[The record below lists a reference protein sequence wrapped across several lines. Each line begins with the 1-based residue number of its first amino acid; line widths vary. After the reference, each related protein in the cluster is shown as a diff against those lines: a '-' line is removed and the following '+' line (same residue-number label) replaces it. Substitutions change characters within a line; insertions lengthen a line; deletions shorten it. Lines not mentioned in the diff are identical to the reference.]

1 MIKADLTV
9 EMTNR
14 CSALSGFHLTNRFLP
29 NRDRLSCDLTSLVMT
44 ILGFGFHTDSSVA
57 VQVAKSPMGA
67 WGVGGHASI
76 PASSSSGWLVVDES
90 LEAEPVGQYMRVLRL
105 EENRTFLIFC
115 LAETL
120 NSSRSSSPMSV
131 LFETSLGDLVVDL
144 EVELCPRTCENFLK
158 LCKTYYY
165 NFCSFFNVQK
175 DFIAQTGDPTDLGT
189 GGESIYARL
198 ERAEGRDPEYYG
210 KRYFPSE
217 LGVQKGNQKWLNHG
231 RRGTLSMAVA
241 EGKCGSQFFLTLV
254 DGLNELDSKHVVFGR
269 LVEGLDTLEK
279 INEVLVDDQGR
290 PLRDIRLRH
299 VIVLDDPF
307 PDPSGLTIPSQS
319 PIEPPAHQHEEGKK
333 ILRVGDDEE
342 LDEEQDPEVV
352 EERRREREAR
362 AQALTLEMVGDL
374 PFAEVSPPENI
385 LFVCKLNAIT
395 RSEDLELIFSRFGTI
410 LSCQVIT
417 DPKTGDSL
425 QYAFIEFLEQEDAER
440 AYFKMDGVLIDDRR
454 IHVDFS
460 QSVSKLHSDW
470 VYKRTG
476 KRQHPD
482 YRPNKNPSS
491 RTARDS
497 KYEKASMD
505 HGGSDHRRRQED
517 HPRQEDR
524 RRHDERRHDE
534 RRHDDRRHDD
544 RRHDDRRHDDRRQ
557 DDHRPHGS
565 SSRPTRRPQD
575 SNPHG
580 SRHDHSRRRSR
591 SPATR
596 THR

>member
-1 MIKADLTV
+1 
-9 EMTNR
+9 
-14 CSALSGFHLTNRFLP
+14 
-29 NRDRLSCDLTSLVMT
+29 
-44 ILGFGFHTDSSVA
+44 
-57 VQVAKSPMGA
+57 
-67 WGVGGHASI
+67 
-76 PASSSSGWLVVDES
+76 
-90 LEAEPVGQYMRVLRL
+90 
-105 EENRTFLIFC
+105 
-115 LAETL
+115 
-120 NSSRSSSPMSV
+120 MSV

-158 LCKTYYY
+158 LSKTYYY

-198 ERAEGRDPEYYG
+198 ERVERHDPEYYR

-241 EGKCGSQFFLTLV
+241 DGKCGSQFFLTLV

-269 LVEGLDTLEK
+269 LVEGFDTLEK
-279 INEVLVDDQGR
+279 INEALVDDQGR

-319 PIEPPAHQHEEGKK
+319 PIEPPTHQHEQGKK

-342 LDEEQDPEVV
+342 LDEELDPEVV

-410 LSCQVIT
+410 LSCQVIM

-460 QSVSKLHSDW
+460 QSVSKLYVSSNPSLASSLVKISPSCNTGIRIGFIKGLASVNTSTTIPIKTLRPVWLGTLNTRGRPWIMVAPIIVKDRKTIHDRKTTEDTTSEGTTSQGTTSEGTSEGTTSEDTTNEDTTIEDTTIEGTTIEGKMTIGHMGILAGRVVGRKIRITMARDMTTADAGLAARLPADIGNHSDDSSDSLS
-470 VYKRTG
+470 
-476 KRQHPD
+476 P
-482 YRPNKNPSS
+482 YRRAFSHTWLGPVP
-491 RTARDS
+491 
-497 KYEKASMD
+497 E
-505 HGGSDHRRRQED
+505 
-517 HPRQEDR
+517 
-524 RRHDERRHDE
+524 
-534 RRHDDRRHDD
+534 
-544 RRHDDRRHDDRRQ
+544 
-557 DDHRPHGS
+557 
-565 SSRPTRRPQD
+565 
-575 SNPHG
+575 
-580 SRHDHSRRRSR
+580 
-591 SPATR
+591 
-596 THR
+596 